1 MEETDDFIDTRE
13 TASQAAAEERNRLQR
28 AFGDDVAQR
37 FLRLRGIEGDA
48 MQEAVLEKYAAKQ
61 ALRMA
66 RDALALAATQQAP
79 TLFTRAP
86 APTHAS
92 VLREDE
98 DETETISAGGGAL

>member
-1 MEETDDFIDTRE
+1 MEETDDFIDTRD
-13 TASQAAAEERNRLQR
+13 TAKQAAADEKMRLQL

-37 FLRLRGIEGDA
+37 FLRLRGIEGEA

-79 TLFTRAP
+79 LLFERAMDH
-86 APTHAS
+86 THA
-92 VLREDE
+92 LDMDE
-98 DETETISAGGGAL
+98 DEAEAMSASDSAL